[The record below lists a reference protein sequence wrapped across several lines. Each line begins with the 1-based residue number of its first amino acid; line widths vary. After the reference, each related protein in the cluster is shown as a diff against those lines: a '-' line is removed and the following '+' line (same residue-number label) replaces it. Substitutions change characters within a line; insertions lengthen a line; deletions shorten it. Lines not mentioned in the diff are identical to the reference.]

1 MADRRTLL
9 RRIERLRSVE
19 RHDALAALART
30 RAEHARMEEV
40 ARRSRAL
47 AGDGVLASGVNDGAA
62 LAAALAF
69 HARLAGL
76 VGEAERLGARAGA
89 MEAVAR
95 AGFAEADRRLERV
108 RERRVEAD
116 RMADGAVLARS
127 LLNSGQKPRGAR

>member
-19 RHDALAALART
+19 RHDALASLATARV
-30 RAEHARMEEV
+30 EQARMEEI

-47 AGDGVLASGVNDGAA
+47 AGEGISANASPDGAA
-62 LAAALAF
+62 LAASLAF

-76 VGEAERLGARAGA
+76 VGEAERLGARAGDA
-89 MEAVAR
+89 EGAAR

-108 RERRVEAD
+108 RERRSAAERTAD
-116 RMADGAVLARS
+116 DAVLARS
-127 LLNSGQKPRGAR
+127 LLNSGHKPRSAR

>member
-1 MADRRTLL
+1 MADRRGLL
-9 RRIERLRSVE
+9 RRVERLRGVE
-19 RHDALAALART
+19 RHEALASLAAA
-30 RAEHARMEEV
+30 RAEQARMEEV
-40 ARRSRAL
+40 TRRSRAL
-47 AGDGVLASGVNDGAA
+47 AGDGVVGRGVHDGAA

-116 RMADGAVLARS
+116 RIADGAVLARS
-127 LLNSGQKPRGAR
+127 LLHGGQKPRGAR